1 MTTLQVFCGV
11 FTLTVTDTDRETE
24 TDEIRTEPSENRCWY
39 LSSMNTSMCDFLLVS
54 ISGSLKTLLAVLK
67 SHGFN

>member
-39 LSSMNTSMCDFLLVS
+39 LSSMNTSMCDFFIGLG
-54 ISGSLKTLLAVLK
+54 IG
-67 SHGFN
+67 